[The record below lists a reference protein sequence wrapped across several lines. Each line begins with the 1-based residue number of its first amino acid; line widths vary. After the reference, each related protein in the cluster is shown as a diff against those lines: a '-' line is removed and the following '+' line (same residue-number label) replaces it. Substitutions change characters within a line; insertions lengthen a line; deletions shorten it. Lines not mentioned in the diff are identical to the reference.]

1 MKLNKFNKCSR
12 DYQDEMVDQVF
23 EIILRKMSYMHSIQ
37 HDVHEQFDLLR
48 IMSHQLNVIDP
59 KATVMK
65 SEDST

>member
-37 HDVHEQFDLLR
+37 HDVHEQFDLLQ